1 MAPEY
6 TDRIIQ
12 EEIIGALCWYSNLFQ
27 VILKWVLLTYY
38 HLFHHLFKAIKYFLF
53 DISCLPCFLHNL
65 FTNITGCV
73 LLHCWWRK
81 FKKCRSKC
89 VPRVNEWPQCHIIGM
104 KWPNGHT
111 ISKLT
116 LGEVG
121 VTAIQGS
128 EEHSKHIVWA
138 ISFALPAH
146 GSFPA
151 EQALVTVFV
160 LVPETRGR
168 TRSMLLFA
176 RLMEDL
182 TCCTVTP
189 LVQPWLPASLAGS
202 IINLVSQL
210 SCVEI
215 YNLVPT

>member
-1 MAPEY
+1 M
-6 TDRIIQ
+6 
-12 EEIIGALCWYSNLFQ
+12 
-27 VILKWVLLTYY
+27 
-38 HLFHHLFKAIKYFLF
+38 
-53 DISCLPCFLHNL
+53 
-65 FTNITGCV
+65 
-73 LLHCWWRK
+73 
-81 FKKCRSKC
+81 
-89 VPRVNEWPQCHIIGM
+89 
-104 KWPNGHT
+104 
-111 ISKLT
+111 
-116 LGEVG
+116 G

-182 TCCTVTP
+182 TCCMLHAVTP
-189 LVQPWLPASLAGS
+189 LVQAWLPASLAGS